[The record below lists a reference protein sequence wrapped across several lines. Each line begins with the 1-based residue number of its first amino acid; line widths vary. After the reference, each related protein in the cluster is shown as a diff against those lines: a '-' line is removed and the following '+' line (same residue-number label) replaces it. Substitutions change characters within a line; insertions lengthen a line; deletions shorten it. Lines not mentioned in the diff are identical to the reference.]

1 MKSDKGETMHTAGPE
16 VVHQQVK
23 IAKMAAIRKMSKD
36 SNRYFK

>member
-1 MKSDKGETMHTAGPE
+1 MKSDKGETMHTGPE

-36 SNRYFK
+36 SNRYLI